1 MKRESA
7 NATLAINQI
16 QHKVDRLP
24 QREQEMIS
32 LTRDYDNIK
41 RSYDELMAKKLD
53 SQISQKLE
61 EKQKGEQFQIL
72 EPADLPK
79 RPAKPNRLKVLGL
92 ALLASLVIGAGAPFA
107 LEMLDPTLRGT
118 GEFKSFFD
126 MPILGVLPVI
136 QNDQLKRQIAV
147 RRAAVIGGLI
157 SILGAYLVFLMVHVQ
172 KVQSI
177 LQSFGLSIGGGS

>member
-1 MKRESA
+1 
-7 NATLAINQI
+7 
-16 QHKVDRLP
+16 
-24 QREQEMIS
+24 MIS